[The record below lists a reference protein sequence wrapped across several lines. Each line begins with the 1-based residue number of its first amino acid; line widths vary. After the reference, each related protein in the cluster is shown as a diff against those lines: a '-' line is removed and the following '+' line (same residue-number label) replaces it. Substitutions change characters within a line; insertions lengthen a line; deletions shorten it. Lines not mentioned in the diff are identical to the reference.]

1 MKFIGKVFFM
11 AVDARPG
18 RKDPAQMVYQAG
30 VMSGI
35 ESASFY
41 IDKEK
46 YDALSTVPQFSPME
60 VEVNYDPVRSRIYLE
75 NFRVQKS

>member
-1 MKFIGKVFFM
+1 MKFSGKVYFM
-11 AVDARPG
+11 AVDCRPG
-18 RKDPAQMVYQAG
+18 RKDPSQMVYQVG

-46 YDALSTVPQFSPME
+46 YDALSTVPQFSPID
-60 VEVNYDPVRSRIYLE
+60 VDVNYDPVRNRIYLD
-75 NFRVQKS
+75 NFRLQKS